1 MAVDVIMKI
10 RLDKFLADMGFGTRS
25 QVRQQIAGGNVTV
38 NGLPARRPELKVDT
52 DKDRVLFCGTEAAY
66 AQYEYYMLNKPAGV
80 VSATEDKKERTVLDL
95 LQERKRKDLFPVG
108 RLDKDTEGLLLITNN
123 GDLAHRLLAPGRH
136 VDKVYYV
143 EVDGILD
150 QQDVEAVS
158 QGIVLRDGYQ
168 CLPGKLELLEG
179 NTSAYIT
186 IREGKYHQ
194 IKRMMAARGKPI
206 SYLKRIRFGPL
217 QLDPQ
222 LDKGGWRALT
232 QEELQELFRQ

>member
-1 MAVDVIMKI
+1 MALE
-10 RLDKFLADMGFGTRS
+10 RLDKLLASTGHWSRREVKDLVRQGRVLADGR
-25 QVRQQIAGGNVTV
+25 
-38 NGLPARRPELKVDT
+38 PAARPEDKFDPERVRLSVDGREV
-52 DKDRVLFCGTEAAY
+52 DCAPFVYL
-66 AQYEYYMLNKPAGV
+66 MLHKPAGLL
-80 VSATEDKKERTVLDL
+80 SATEDRNQKTVLDL
-95 LQERKRKDLFPVG
+95 LPEHLRRRGLFPVW
-108 RLDKDTEGLLLITNN
+108 RLDKDTEGLLLMTND
-123 GDLAHRLLAPGRH
+123 GPLAHRLLAPKRH

-194 IKRMMAARGKPI
+194 IKRMMAARGKPV

>member
-1 MAVDVIMKI
+1 ME
-10 RLDKFLADMGFGTRS
+10 RLDKRLASTGRWSRKEARELIRAGRVQVQGQVCRSIDQKVEEEALVAVDGTS
-25 QVRQQIAGGNVTV
+25 IGAAGPVY
-38 NGLPARRPELKVDT
+38 L
-52 DKDRVLFCGTEAAY
+52 
-66 AQYEYYMLNKPAGV
+66 MLHKPAGV
-80 VSATEDKKERTVLDL
+80 VSATEDREEKTVLDL
-95 LQERKRKDLFPVG
+95 LPDPYPAMGLFPVG
-108 RLDKDTEGLLLITNN
+108 RLDKDTEGLLLMTND
-123 GDLAHRLLAPGRH
+123 GPLAHRLLAPKRH

-194 IKRMMAARGKPI
+194 IKRMMAARGKPV

>member
-1 MAVDVIMKI
+1 ME
-10 RLDKFLADMGFGTRS
+10 RLDKRLASTGRWSRKEARELIRAGRVQVQGQVCRS
-25 QVRQQIAGGNVTV
+25 IDQKVEEEALAAGPVY
-38 NGLPARRPELKVDT
+38 L
-52 DKDRVLFCGTEAAY
+52 
-66 AQYEYYMLNKPAGV
+66 MLHKPAGV
-80 VSATEDKKERTVLDL
+80 VSATEDREEKTVLDL
-95 LQERKRKDLFPVG
+95 LPDPYPAIGLFPVG
-108 RLDKDTEGLLLITNN
+108 RLDKDTEGLLLMTND
-123 GDLAHRLLAPGRH
+123 GPLAHRLLAPKRH

-194 IKRMMAARGKPI
+194 IKRMMAARGKPV
-206 SYLKRIRFGPL
+206 SYLKRIRFGPI

-232 QEELQELFRQ
+232 QEELQELFRR

>member
-1 MAVDVIMKI
+1 MAEKERVQKV
-10 RLDKFLADMGFGTRS
+10 LAAWGVASR
-25 QVRQQIAGGNVTV
+25 RKAEELIAQGRVTV
-38 NGLPARRPELKVDT
+38 NGRPVKLGDGMVPGK
-52 DKDRVLFCGTEAAY
+52 
-66 AQYEYYMLNKPAGV
+66 
-80 VSATEDKKERTVLDL
+80 DL
-95 LQERKRKDLFPVG
+95 LAVDGEPVAQVREKVYLALHKPRGFVTTLRDERDRKCVAQLVEDVPVRVYPVG
-108 RLDKDTEGLLLITNN
+108 RLDKDSEGLLLMTND
-123 GDLAHRLLAPGRH
+123 GPLAHRLLAPKRH

-194 IKRMMAARGKPI
+194 IKRMMAARGKPV